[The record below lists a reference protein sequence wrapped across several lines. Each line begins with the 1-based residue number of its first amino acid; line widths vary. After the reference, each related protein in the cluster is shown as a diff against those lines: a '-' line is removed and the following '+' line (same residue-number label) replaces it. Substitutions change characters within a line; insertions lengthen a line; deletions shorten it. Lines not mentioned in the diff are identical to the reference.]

1 MMTIDDN
8 KALSRRALNLWAS
21 RNQEIFEDVFA
32 ETYINHQE
40 PAVEGSVSDEP
51 LAIYKQ
57 LLRDFHLAFGTSTVR
72 ILMQIGEG
80 DLVATRWEFTA
91 AQTGPYLGHPASGR
105 EATWTG
111 IQIDR
116 HKDGKI
122 AESWVDWDKYRLLE
136 TLGLIG

>member
-1 MMTIDDN
+1 MTIDDN

-21 RNQEIFEDVFA
+21 DNREVFEDIFSADYV
-32 ETYINHQE
+32 NHQE
-40 PAVEGSVSDEP
+40 PAVEGGVSDET

-91 AQTGPYLGHPASGR
+91 TQTGPFLGHPASGR
-105 EATWTG
+105 TVTWTG

-116 HKDGKI
+116 HEGGKI
-122 AESWVDWDKYRLLE
+122 VESWVDWDKYRQLE